1 MRDLGSVAASS
12 QRAMSDTP
20 SSPALPRPT
29 GPGGLQPR
37 RPVRLVIW
45 LGAVVLLAVA
55 ALVAAAVIPGSH
67 HSVSDDPV
75 AQRAI
80 AAPTASGHTPARV
93 TKVLDSSISAKRY
106 GTQDAQRENGYDAS
120 GPVSDLTPL
129 PVSAFDRPVA
139 LYRRYAERW
148 AATLGHDVV
157 PLTAALRAGNRG
169 LARREWAT
177 AFSDYLHLGAV
188 YGLLP
193 GDLNDDL
200 AGMPGEIGDPHFVGL
215 HRIEMGLW
223 DHERVTSLAPLGTK
237 LSSAV
242 DRLRGEL
249 PTAAVDPRST
259 HVRLARGLVAVTVDP
274 LDFTL
279 RIHEILEDAQR
290 DFMSGLDVPW
300 SGAGVLATAAG
311 VAATKEL
318 LSTVKP
324 ILSGRGPAYG
334 TSEYWLDRLSRAF
347 DSVRRRDG
355 GYPSLHQLTPDQLQL
370 IDGTLAGTLTA
381 LDQVPATLETHT
393 FTTFPKIP
401 AGKAAQK

>member
-1 MRDLGSVAASS
+1 
-12 QRAMSDTP
+12 MSESP
-20 SSPALPRPT
+20 SSTALTRPG
-29 GPGGLQPR
+29 GPGGLRPR

-45 LGAVVLLAVA
+45 LGAVAMLAVA

-67 HSVSDDPV
+67 HSSADNAV
-75 AQRAI
+75 AQRAV
-80 AAPTASGHTPARV
+80 AAPTAPSDGPARV
-93 TKVLDSSISAKRY
+93 KKVFDSSISAKRY
-106 GTQDAQRENGYDAS
+106 GTQDAQRENGYNAT

-129 PVSAFDRPVA
+129 SVSAFDHPVA
-139 LYRRYAERW
+139 MYRRYAEQW

-169 LARREWAT
+169 LARRDWAT
-177 AFSDYLHLGAV
+177 TFSDYLHLGAV

-193 GDLNDDL
+193 GDLNNDL
-200 AGMPGEIGDPHFVGL
+200 AGMPGEIGNPHFVGL

-223 DHERVTSLAPLGTK
+223 THQPVTSLAPLGVK
-237 LSSAV
+237 LSSAIG
-242 DRLRGEL
+242 RLRAEL
-249 PTAAVDPRST
+249 PTAAVDPQST
-259 HVRLARGLVAVTVDP
+259 KVRLARGLVAVTVDP

-324 ILSGRGPAYG
+324 IMAGRGSAYG
-334 TSEYWLDRLSRAF
+334 TSVYWLGRLGRVLSGIRH
-347 DSVRRRDG
+347 RDG
-355 GYPSLHQLTPDQLQL
+355 SYPTLHQLTPAQLQL

-381 LDQVPATLETHT
+381 LEQVPATLETT
-393 FTTFPKIP
+393 NFSNFPKEP
-401 AGKAAQK
+401 AGGTK

>member
-1 MRDLGSVAASS
+1 
-12 QRAMSDTP
+12 MSETP
-20 SSPALPRPT
+20 SSTALPRSS
-29 GPGGLQPR
+29 GPGGLRPR

-45 LGAVVLLAVA
+45 LGAVALLAVA
-55 ALVAAAVIPGSH
+55 ALVAAALIPGSH
-67 HSVSDDPV
+67 NSGNDDAV
-75 AQRAI
+75 AQRAV
-80 AAPTASGHTPARV
+80 ATPTASNHTPARV
-93 TKVLDSSISAKRY
+93 TKVFDSSISAKRY
-106 GTQDAQRENGYDAS
+106 GTQVAQRENGYNAS

-129 PVSAFDRPVA
+129 PVSAFDHPVA
-139 LYRRYAERW
+139 IYRRYAERW
-148 AATLGHDVV
+148 AARLGHDVV
-157 PLTAALRAGNRG
+157 PLRDALRAGNRG
-169 LARREWAT
+169 LARRDWAT

-193 GDLNDDL
+193 GDLNNDL

-223 DHERVTSLAPLGTK
+223 THQPVTSLVPLAIK

-242 DRLRGEL
+242 DRLRAEL
-249 PTAAVDPRST
+249 PTAAVDPQST

-300 SGAGVLATAAG
+300 SGAGPLATAAG

-324 ILSGRGPAYG
+324 ILAGRGAAYG
-334 TSEYWLDRLSRAF
+334 TSEYWLNRLGRAF

-355 GYPSLHQLTPDQLQL
+355 SYPSLHQLTPDQLQL
-370 IDGTLAGTLTA
+370 LDGTLAGTLTA
-381 LDQVPATLETHT
+381 LDQVPATLETT
-393 FTTFPKIP
+393 NFTTFPTEP
-401 AGKAAQK
+401 AGGTK

>member
-1 MRDLGSVAASS
+1 M
-12 QRAMSDTP
+12 M
-20 SSPALPRPT
+20 
-29 GPGGLQPR
+29 
-37 RPVRLVIW
+37 W
-45 LGAVVLLAVA
+45 LGAVALLAAA

-67 HSVSDDPV
+67 HSTSENDL
-75 AQRAI
+75 AQRAV
-80 AAPTASGHTPARV
+80 AAPTPPSHAPARV
-93 TKVLDSSISAKRY
+93 NKVFDSSIPARRY
-106 GTQDAQRENGYDAS
+106 GTQDAQRENGYDAN

-129 PVSAFDRPVA
+129 PVSAFDHPIVM
-139 LYRRYAERW
+139 YRRYAERW
-148 AATLGHDVV
+148 AATLGRDVG

-169 LARREWAT
+169 VARRDWAT

-200 AGMPGEIGDPHFVGL
+200 AGMPGEIGDSHFVGL

-223 DHERVTSLAPLGTK
+223 TREPVTSLAPLGVK
-237 LSSAV
+237 LSSAI

-249 PTAAVDPRST
+249 PTAAVDPQST

-311 VAATKEL
+311 VAATEEL

-324 ILSGRGPAYG
+324 IMAGRGSAYG
-334 TSEYWLDRLSRAF
+334 TSEYWLHRLGRVF
-347 DSVRRRDG
+347 DGLRRRDG
-355 GYPSLHQLTPDQLQL
+355 AYPSLHQLRPAQLQL

-381 LDQVPATLETHT
+381 LDQVPGTLETQA
-393 FTTFPKIP
+393 FTRFPKIP
-401 AGKAAQK
+401 PGNGAQK

>member
-1 MRDLGSVAASS
+1 
-12 QRAMSDTP
+12 MSETP
-20 SSPALPRPT
+20 SSTALPRSDD
-29 GPGGLQPR
+29 PGGLRPR

-45 LGAVVLLAVA
+45 LAAVALLAVA

-67 HSVSDDPV
+67 HSVADDAV
-75 AQRAI
+75 AQHAV
-80 AAPTASGHTPARV
+80 AAPTPSSHGPARV
-93 TKVLDSSISAKRY
+93 TKVFDSSISAKDY
-106 GTQDAQRENGYDAS
+106 GTKISQIENGYNAS
-120 GPVSDLTPL
+120 GPVSDLS
-129 PVSAFDRPVA
+129 PVSVAAFDHPVA
-139 LYRRYAERW
+139 VYRHYAERW
-148 AATLGHDVV
+148 AATLGHAV
-157 PLTAALRAGNRG
+157 PSLTRALRVGNRG

-193 GDLNDDL
+193 GELNDDL
-200 AGMPGEIGDPHFVGL
+200 AGMPGEIGNPHFVGL

-223 DHERVTSLAPLGTK
+223 TNQPVTSLAPLGVK

-242 DRLRGEL
+242 NRLRAEL
-249 PTAAVDPRST
+249 PTAAVDPQST

-311 VAATKEL
+311 VVATKEL

-324 ILSGRGPAYG
+324 IMTGRGNAYG
-334 TSEYWLDRLSRAF
+334 TSEYWLNRLGGVF
-347 DSVRRRDG
+347 DSLRRHG
-355 GYPSLHQLTPDQLQL
+355 GRYPTLHQLTPGQQRL
-370 IDGTLAGTLTA
+370 INGTLAGTLTA
-381 LDQVPATLETHT
+381 LEQVPGTLETQS

-401 AGKAAQK
+401 AGEASEK